1 MSDVRLYG
9 WHDADTC
16 IRLWTFPSVLSHH
29 WQRTPGPGVKILGA
43 VASPPGDELA
53 HSLEREGLKRF
64 AQRLIAH
71 EGRRINQYGG
81 GVVLLT
87 TKIRE
92 KKSCFLIELS
102 LPIPWLPPWTC
113 QKILITVLTLWY
125 LCLYIIV

>member
-1 MSDVRLYG
+1 MSYVRLYG
-9 WHDADTC
+9 WHDTDTC

-53 HSLEREGLKRF
+53 HRLEPEGLKRF

-87 TKIRE
+87 TKILE
-92 KKSCFLIELS
+92 KKKSCF
-102 LPIPWLPPWTC
+102 
-113 QKILITVLTLWY
+113 
-125 LCLYIIV
+125 